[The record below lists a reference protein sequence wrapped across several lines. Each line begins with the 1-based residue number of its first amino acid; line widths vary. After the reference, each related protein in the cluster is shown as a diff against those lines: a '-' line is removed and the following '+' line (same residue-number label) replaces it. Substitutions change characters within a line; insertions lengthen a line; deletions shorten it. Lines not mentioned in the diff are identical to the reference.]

1 MKTLKEP
8 SIVSNNIFFIPKFR
22 LTINEVCTM
31 LSVGR
36 DKLNRLEKEDQ
47 SFPKSMKDGKNR
59 QSAVYYDYQEIS
71 VWYESWKE
79 NSRTMQLS

>member
-1 MKTLKEP
+1 
-8 SIVSNNIFFIPKFR
+8 
-22 LTINEVCTM
+22 M

-71 VWYESWKE
+71 EWYESWKE